1 MKQQQQWQQQQQHS
15 QASQSQ
21 LSSQPQPPQGPSPGP
36 TPQPGPGPK
45 QGGPMYQPSNMV
57 RPPPL
62 PMNFDPRW
70 MMMPY
75 MDPRMMQ
82 GRPPPMDYYSTGM
95 HPSGEW
101 KWHQH

>member
-1 MKQQQQWQQQQQHS
+1 
-15 QASQSQ
+15 
-21 LSSQPQPPQGPSPGP
+21 
-36 TPQPGPGPK
+36 
-45 QGGPMYQPSNMV
+45 MYQPSNMV

-95 HPSGEW
+95 HPSGRSKDSPPNEEGW
-101 KWHQH
+101 WCCNSLTDTWVLFRRAHWSGAV